1 MQWTATGP
9 TRPKPSMPPSR
20 KHHNR
25 IRDLVLQSAGRLFNR
40 HGFNAVSI
48 DDVMAEAGLTRG
60 SFYCYFSSKSDL
72 YAQSVA
78 GVVHEDR
85 ENLKPSGSERARAD
99 KIVQDYLSEAEDST
113 ADTFP
118 MIGLPNDISRTDR
131 AVRQAFEA
139 ALNLM
144 IQSFEQAGNGNAETR
159 RANHS
164 PSLRFAWVAWFCRA
178 RSMTAR
184 WAMSYGVP
192 PRRLRS
198 ALASGEFGSGK
209 HRRYCGQADSQRASI
224 FSCESTIGMPAIAA
238 LLCTVPV

>member
-1 MQWTATGP
+1 MQWTATGL

-78 GVVHEDR
+78 RVVHEDR
-85 ENLKPSGSERARAD
+85 DNPKVTGSERVRAD
-99 KIVQDYLSEAEDST
+99 KIVQDYLTEAHQEAN

-131 AVRQAFEA
+131 AVRQAFES
-139 ALNLM
+139 ALKLM
-144 IQSFEQAGNGNAETR
+144 IQSFEQAANGNAETR
-159 RANHS
+159 RAN
-164 PSLRFAWVAWFCRA
+164 
-178 RSMTAR
+178 
-184 WAMSYGVP
+184 
-192 PRRLRS
+192 
-198 ALASGEFGSGK
+198 AL
-209 HRRYCGQADSQRASI
+209 
-224 FSCESTIGMPAIAA
+224 AIAA
-238 LLCTVPV
+238 LCVGGMVLSRSIDDRKLAEELRGAAKANALNLGKW

>member
-9 TRPKPSMPPSR
+9 PRPNSSMPLSR

-48 DDVMAEAGLTRG
+48 DDVMAEAGLSRG

-78 GVVHEDR
+78 RVVHEDR
-85 ENLKPSGSERARAD
+85 ENLKASGSERARAD

-118 MIGLPNDISRTDR
+118 MIGLPNDHFAHRLGGQTGIRGR
-131 AVRQAFEA
+131 A
-139 ALNLM
+139 
-144 IQSFEQAGNGNAETR
+144 
-159 RANHS
+159 
-164 PSLRFAWVAWFCRA
+164 
-178 RSMTAR
+178 
-184 WAMSYGVP
+184 
-192 PRRLRS
+192 
-198 ALASGEFGSGK
+198 
-209 HRRYCGQADSQRASI
+209 
-224 FSCESTIGMPAIAA
+224 
-238 LLCTVPV
+238 

>member
-1 MQWTATGP
+1 MQWTATGL

-78 GVVHEDR
+78 RVVHEDR
-85 ENLKPSGSERARAD
+85 DNPKGNGSERIRAD
-99 KIVQDYLSEAEDST
+99 KIVQDYLTEAHQET
-113 ADTFP
+113 NADTFP

-131 AVRQAFEA
+131 AVRQAFSSRLRTA
-139 ALNLM
+139 M
-144 IQSFEQAGNGNAETR
+144 PR
-159 RANHS
+159 RGAPMRWRS
-164 PSLRFAWVAWFCRA
+164 PRFASAAWSCHA
-178 RSMTAR
+178 RSMIASWPR
-184 WAMSYGVP
+184 NCAAP
-192 PRRLRS
+192 PRRMRSTSVSGDLANERGRS
-198 ALASGEFGSGK
+198 AIADRLKASALQYFPAS
-209 HRRYCGQADSQRASI
+209 QASAYRPLRPCSAPLPYS
-224 FSCESTIGMPAIAA
+224 AA
-238 LLCTVPV
+238 DCRS

>member
-1 MQWTATGP
+1 MQWTATGL
-9 TRPKPSMPPSR
+9 TRPKRSMPPSR

-78 GVVHEDR
+78 RVVHEDR
-85 ENLKPSGSERARAD
+85 ENPKGSESERTRAD
-99 KIVQDYLSEAEDST
+99 KIVHDYLSEADQDT
-113 ADTFP
+113 AADTFP

-139 ALNLM
+139 ALKLM
-144 IQSFEQAGNGNAETR
+144 IQSFEQAANGNADAR
-159 RANHS
+159 RAN
-164 PSLRFAWVAWFCRA
+164 
-178 RSMTAR
+178 
-184 WAMSYGVP
+184 
-192 PRRLRS
+192 
-198 ALASGEFGSGK
+198 AL
-209 HRRYCGQADSQRASI
+209 
-224 FSCESTIGMPAIAA
+224 AIAA
-238 LLCTVPV
+238 LCVGGMVLSRSIDDRKLADDLRGAAKATALNLGKW

>member
-1 MQWTATGP
+1 MQWTAGL

-25 IRDLVLQSAGRLFNR
+25 IRNLVLQSAGRLFNR

-78 GVVHEDR
+78 RVVHEDR
-85 ENLKPSGSERARAD
+85 ENPKVSGSERTRAD
-99 KIVQDYLSEAEDST
+99 KIVHDLSEADQDTT

-139 ALNLM
+139 ALKLM
-144 IQSFEQAGNGNAETR
+144 IQSFEQAANGNTEAR
-159 RANHS
+159 RAN
-164 PSLRFAWVAWFCRA
+164 
-178 RSMTAR
+178 
-184 WAMSYGVP
+184 
-192 PRRLRS
+192 
-198 ALASGEFGSGK
+198 AL
-209 HRRYCGQADSQRASI
+209 
-224 FSCESTIGMPAIAA
+224 AIAA
-238 LLCTVPV
+238 LCVGGMVLSRSIDDRKLADELRGAAKATALNLAKW